1 MTTSLPDDLAA
12 RVRRLP
18 LPEQERAL
26 AYVRAL
32 EHAAGHEALLA
43 LAGSIPPDDLRLIA
57 SVIEADCERID
68 ATGW

>member
-1 MTTSLPDDLAA
+1 MTPSLPDDLAA

-18 LPEQERAL
+18 LPDQERAL

-32 EHAAGHEALLA
+32 EQATGSGALLA
-43 LAGSIPPDDLRLIA
+43 LAGSIPPDDLKQMA
-57 SVIEADCERID
+57 AAIEADCEQVD

>member
-18 LPEQERAL
+18 LPDQERAL

-32 EHAAGHEALLA
+32 EHAAAHGPLLA
-43 LAGSIPPDDLRLIA
+43 MAGSIPPEELSRMA
-57 SVIEADCERID
+57 AAIEADCERID
-68 ATGW
+68 AAEW

>member
-18 LPEQERAL
+18 LADQERAL

-32 EHAAGHEALLA
+32 EQAAAAGPLLA
-43 LAGSIPPDDLRLIA
+43 MAGSIPPEELSRMA
-57 SVIEADCERID
+57 AVIEADCERID
-68 ATGW
+68 AAEW